1 MKILRVIATLLL
13 LASLCTVI
21 ASAESA
27 HGWYIVKK
35 RGGIPEFP
43 ADSTYLGEHS
53 CYFIDKKSAES
64 GEKVIYLTFDAG
76 YENGNIERILD
87 ALKSE
92 GVHAA
97 FFVLSN
103 LINKN
108 TDLVCRMF
116 DEGHCVCNHTQNH
129 KTPARMSADEI
140 KDDLGGLE
148 ALCLEKTGH
157 EMSKYFRYPEGVY
170 SKESV
175 DSLEELGYKSFFWSA
190 AYADW
195 DNNKQPR
202 CSDAIESLK
211 AQTHPGAIIL
221 LHPTSSTNAEII
233 PQMITIW
240 REMGYR
246 FGTLDELVAHS

>member
-1 MKILRVIATLLL
+1 
-13 LASLCTVI
+13 
-21 ASAESA
+21 
-27 HGWYIVKK
+27 
-35 RGGIPEFP
+35 
-43 ADSTYLGEHS
+43 
-53 CYFIDKKSAES
+53 
-64 GEKVIYLTFDAG
+64 
-76 YENGNIERILD
+76 
-87 ALKSE
+87 
-92 GVHAA
+92 
-97 FFVLSN
+97 
-103 LINKN
+103 
-108 TDLVCRMF
+108 
-116 DEGHCVCNHTQNH
+116 
-129 KTPARMSADEI
+129 MSADEI

-211 AQTHPGAIIL
+211 AQTHPGAVIL